1 MLWFAVNNVGT
12 SSGKIDKV
20 SQGSR
25 IAWIGDEPCRPW
37 PMRARVYQF
46 FYALIVLKLTKNKLS
61 MAKWPFCAICP
72 CCPGCPFAQFAPAA
86 LKSFRHPFPVLMKYD
101 PYLDRRI
108 PTKHSTG
115 TPEKVKTISVF
126 ETCSPLIIEL
136 KRTSVDDL
144 PS

>member
-1 MLWFAVNNVGT
+1 MHQIFDVLRNDRTWQNTPFT
-12 SSGKIDKV
+12 
-20 SQGSR
+20 
-25 IAWIGDEPCRPW
+25 
-37 PMRARVYQF
+37 QF
-46 FYALIVLKLTKNKLS
+46 
-61 MAKWPFCAICP
+61 PRH
-72 CCPGCPFAQFAPAA
+72 PGCPFARFAPAA